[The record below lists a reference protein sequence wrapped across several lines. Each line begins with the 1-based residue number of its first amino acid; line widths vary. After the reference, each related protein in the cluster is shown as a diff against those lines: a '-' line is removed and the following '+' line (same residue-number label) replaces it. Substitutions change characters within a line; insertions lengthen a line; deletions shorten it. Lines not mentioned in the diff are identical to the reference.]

1 MVMAKTYENLEAWK
15 KSIEFVAHIYNL
27 SKKFPKEELY
37 GLISQIR
44 RAAISIS
51 SNIAEGAG
59 RGSNKEF
66 LRFVHISLGSLNEV
80 ESQIY
85 VAHKLGYT
93 KETDLLEILKKIQE
107 LGNLLGGLCNYLKHK
122 EQHKE

>member
-1 MVMAKTYENLEAWK
+1 M
-15 KSIEFVAHIYNL
+15 
-27 SKKFPKEELY
+27 
-37 GLISQIR
+37 
-44 RAAISIS
+44 
-51 SNIAEGAG
+51 
-59 RGSNKEF
+59 
-66 LRFVHISLGSLNEV
+66 HISLGSLNEV